1 MDGGY
6 TVEMDDKMNGWIHKD
21 AAFDA
26 MMHWH
31 FFFTVYSI

>member
-1 MDGGY
+1 MDGSDRDMDGGY

-26 MMHWH
+26 MMH
-31 FFFTVYSI
+31 